1 MIDELTGH
9 WGMKWENAVFI
20 GYVDGQ
26 EVIRKYYSR
35 NPVPTELR
43 VAADDMV
50 LEAGDWDVTRVVVD
64 ALDEYGNA
72 LPFYT
77 DPVSVEVEGVGQ
89 LIGPSSLSLIGGRIA
104 FWIRTKGEVGNIRV
118 KVSAPS
124 RFGSQELSIDVQ

>member
-9 WGMKWENAVFI
+9 WGMKWEDAVFI

-26 EVIRKYYSR
+26 EVIRRYYSR

-43 VAADDMV
+43 VAADDTV

-64 ALDEYGNA
+64 ALDEYGNV
-72 LPFYT
+72 LPFYA
-77 DPVSVEVEGVGQ
+77 DPVSVEVEGVGE

-104 FWIRTKGEVGNIRV
+104 FWIRSKGRLDKFV
-118 KVSAPS
+118 
-124 RFGSQELSIDVQ
+124 